1 LTCLLAATA
10 VGIAVYALAR
20 VFAWPSAGESRL
32 HRLAG
37 GHRQS
42 GESRRAAEVS
52 ASRLRPAFWVASLRR
67 LIPAALFARLLP
79 ADAAS
84 AAALFARLLPAD
96 AASAAALEASGREAA
111 DVHLLGFLAGL
122 AGVLCLCLVSIATG
136 HSPSGPAVAL
146 IGAASILG
154 PRLWVR
160 AVVGRYQAAI
170 ARELPKAAELLTL
183 GAESGL
189 GLLEAMRLAVGLCDG
204 PVARALSVALAEMD
218 AGRETVAALKAAAER
233 IGGQG
238 ATAFVASIV
247 QGLELGTPVARVL
260 RVQADTLRTKHR
272 QALEARIAA
281 ISLKVTLVTVL
292 LFVPPLLVLAV
303 LPNLLAFLGRGW

>member
-1 LTCLLAATA
+1 MTCLLAATA
-10 VGIAVYALAR
+10 VGVAVYALAR

-42 GESRRAAEVS
+42 GESLGAAEVK
-52 ASRLRPAFWVASLRR
+52 ASPLRPAFWVASLRR
-67 LIPAALFARLLP
+67 LVPP
-79 ADAAS
+79 
-84 AAALFARLLPAD
+84 ALFARLLPAD
-96 AASAAALEASGREAA
+96 AASAAALEASGREVV
-111 DVHLLGFLAGL
+111 DVHLLGFLTGL
-122 AGVLCLCLVSIATG
+122 AGVLGLCLVSIATG
-136 HSPSGPAVAL
+136 HSPSGPAMAL

-170 ARELPKAAELLTL
+170 ALELPKAAELLTL

-218 AGRETVAALKAAAER
+218 AGRETVAALKAAAGR

>member
-1 LTCLLAATA
+1 LTSLLAATA
-10 VGIAVYALAR
+10 AGLAVYALAR
-20 VFAWPSAGESRL
+20 GFTWPSSGESRL

-37 GHRQS
+37 GHRPT
-42 GESRRAAEVS
+42 GESQRAAEVKVS
-52 ASRLRPAFWVASLRR
+52 PSRPAFWVASVRR
-67 LIPAALFARLLP
+67 LVPPGLISRLLP
-79 ADAAS
+79 ADAAG
-84 AAALFARLLPAD
+84 
-96 AASAAALEASGREAA
+96 AAALEASGREAV
-111 DVHLLGFLAGL
+111 DVQLLGFLAGL
-122 AGVLCLCLVSIATG
+122 VGVLGLCLVAIATG
-136 HSPSGPAVAL
+136 HSPSGPALAVT
-146 IGAASILG
+146 GAASLLG

-189 GLLEAMRLAVGLCDG
+189 GLLEAMRLAVGLGDG
-204 PVARALSVALAEMD
+204 PVARALAVALAEMD

-247 QGLELGTPVARVL
+247 QGIELGTPVARVL

>member
-1 LTCLLAATA
+1 MTCLLAATA
-10 VGIAVYALAR
+10 VGVAVYALAR

-42 GESRRAAEVS
+42 GESQRAAEVK
-52 ASRLRPAFWVASLRR
+52 ASPWRPAFWVASLRR
-67 LIPAALFARLLP
+67 LVPP
-79 ADAAS
+79 
-84 AAALFARLLPAD
+84 ALFARLLPAD
-96 AASAAALEASGREAA
+96 AASAAALEASGREAV

-122 AGVLCLCLVSIATG
+122 AGVLALCLVSIATG

-154 PRLWVR
+154 PRLWMR

-218 AGRETVAALKAAAER
+218 AGRETVAALKAAAGR